1 MDKVLFI
8 VGDTPITLE
17 MAVYAGAALI
27 AVLLIALVVTI
38 FRQAQLRNEA
48 ALEAASAAADQLR
61 ANFIE
66 QVAGRDSRIREL
78 DQALSLE
85 RQRSEDLLGMERDKN
100 ADLRSE
106 LAAMRTR
113 LDEQARQ
120 NELNL
125 KRYLDARQQMTD
137 EFKLIAGEVLQV
149 HSETF
154 TKQNREQV
162 DVLLK
167 PLHEKITEFH
177 QGLIKDRSAM
187 SEQIRALA
195 ESNLQITTEAHNLTR
210 ALKGNSQTQGAWG
223 EMILSTI
230 LEQSGLREGE
240 QFITQTSHSGEDGQ
254 RVRTD
259 VEVLMPNNDRLIID
273 SKVSLTAF
281 EAYVNCEDE
290 TREMHLRAHIASV
303 RNHIS
308 TLGDKAY
315 HRAAKSSMDYVM
327 MFVPIEA
334 AQTLVLC
341 EAVHAHRRVRYTVA
355 FLSGLRDGELQG
367 LTWGDIHLDEPV
379 PYLEVRQAFAL
390 KASPEKYADLTDP
403 KTPSSLR
410 AVPLHEAAIAA
421 LRWWRAVGWEFYV
434 GRNHGPT
441 DAVFASVNGA
451 HWRPKSAREF
461 REDLSAAGQA
471 RETKDGD
478 VIDFHA
484 TRRSFSTWLGDHGA
498 EPETIDR
505 MLGHR
510 GKTTRSRHYTA
521 AVLSRYAAALALLP
535 FRWQDP
541 PGHESFSTS
550 DNPHNA
556 HIVPAHKE
564 EPETASALVAQWTE
578 QRFPKPPINEQETRT

>member
-1 MDKVLFI
+1 MDKVLVVVADI
-8 VGDTPITLE
+8 PVTLE
-17 MAVYAGAALI
+17 MALYGAAALV
-27 AVLLIALVVTI
+27 AALLFALVVTI
-38 FRQAQLRNEA
+38 LRQSALRHEA
-48 ALEAASAAADQLR
+48 TLEAAAASAEQLR
-61 ANFIE
+61 ANFTELI
-66 QVAGRDSRIREL
+66 ADRDSRIRDL
-78 DQALSLE
+78 DRALLHE
-85 RQRSEDLLGMERDKN
+85 RQRADHLVGEERDKN
-100 ADLRSE
+100 GELRSE

-120 NELNL
+120 NEMNL
-125 KRYLDARQQMTD
+125 KRFVDARQQMTD
-137 EFKLIAGEVLQV
+137 EFKLIAGEVLQT

-281 EAYVNCEDE
+281 EAFVNAEDE

-303 RNHIS
+303 RNHIT

-327 MFVPIEA
+327 MFVPIESA
-334 AQTLVLC
+334 VATAIQNDVKLVEFGMSRGVMLTTPTTLMTVLRTIRNVWDI
-341 EAVHAHRRVRYTVA
+341 ERRHRNA
-355 FLSGLRDGELQG
+355 
-367 LTWGDIHLDEPV
+367 DE
-379 PYLEVRQAFAL
+379 
-390 KASPEKYADLTDP
+390 
-403 KTPSSLR
+403 
-410 AVPLHEAAIAA
+410 IAA
-421 LRWWRAVGWEFYV
+421 RAGALYDKVAGFLATMDRVG
-434 GRNHGPT
+434 
-441 DAVFASVNGA
+441 
-451 HWRPKSAREF
+451 
-461 REDLSAAGQA
+461 
-471 RETKDGD
+471 
-478 VIDFHA
+478 
-484 TRRSFSTWLGDHGA
+484 
-498 EPETIDR
+498 
-505 MLGHR
+505 GH
-510 GKTTRSRHYTA
+510 
-521 AVLSRYAAALALLP
+521 
-535 FRWQDP
+535 
-541 PGHESFSTS
+541 
-550 DNPHNA
+550 
-556 HIVPAHKE
+556 
-564 EPETASALVAQWTE
+564 
-578 QRFPKPPINEQETRT
+578 

>member
-1 MDKVLFI
+1 MDKVLF
-8 VGDTPITLE
+8 VAGDWPVTLE
-17 MAVYAGAALI
+17 MAIYAGAALV
-27 AVLLIALVVTI
+27 AALVFALIVTV
-38 FRQAQLRNEA
+38 FRQHRLRYEA
-48 ALEAASAAADQLR
+48 ALNAAAAAADQLR

-66 QVAGRDSRIREL
+66 QIAGRDNRIREL
-78 DQALSLE
+78 DQALMLE
-85 RQRSEDLLGMERDKN
+85 RQRAEDLVGNEREKN
-100 ADLRSE
+100 ADLRAE

-113 LDEQARQ
+113 LDETARQ
-120 NELNL
+120 NEMNL
-125 KRYLDARQQMTD
+125 KRFLDARQQMTD
-137 EFKLIAGEVLQV
+137 EFKLIAGEVLQT

-281 EAYVNCEDE
+281 EAFVNAEDE

-334 AQTLVLC
+334 AVATAIQNDVKLVEFGMSKGVMLTTPTTLMTVLRTIRNVWDI
-341 EAVHAHRRVRYTVA
+341 ERRHRNADEIADRAGALYDKVAGFLATMDRVG
-355 FLSGLRDGELQG
+355 S
-367 LTWGDIHLDEPV
+367 HLDRARTSFDDARSQLSTGRGNV
-379 PYLEVRQAFAL
+379 VRQIEMLRELGANAT
-390 KASPEKYADLTDP
+390 KAIPAEWDGGKDD
-403 KTPSSLR
+403 
-410 AVPLHEAAIAA
+410 
-421 LRWWRAVGWEFYV
+421 
-434 GRNHGPT
+434 GPT
-441 DAVFASVNGA
+441 LRLVGDDGSI
-451 HWRPKSAREF
+451 
-461 REDLSAAGQA
+461 DL
-471 RETKDGD
+471 
-478 VIDFHA
+478 
-484 TRRSFSTWLGDHGA
+484 
-498 EPETIDR
+498 
-505 MLGHR
+505 
-510 GKTTRSRHYTA
+510 
-521 AVLSRYAAALALLP
+521 
-535 FRWQDP
+535 
-541 PGHESFSTS
+541 
-550 DNPHNA
+550 
-556 HIVPAHKE
+556 
-564 EPETASALVAQWTE
+564 
-578 QRFPKPPINEQETRT
+578 